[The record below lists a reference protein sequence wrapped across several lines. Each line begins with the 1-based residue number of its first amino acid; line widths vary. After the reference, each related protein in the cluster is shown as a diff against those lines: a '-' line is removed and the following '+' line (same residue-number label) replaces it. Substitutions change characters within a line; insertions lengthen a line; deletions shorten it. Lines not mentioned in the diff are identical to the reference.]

1 MRPSAANKK
10 YVSVSFS
17 EPSKCSDLTLEEREP
32 IRSRMRLT
40 TPWAWAPLAVCIL
53 LAGAGAAS
61 ALNSIPDLVQDGPIE
76 GLKPGEYLWAPNLA
90 PSGPVTVIISLKA
103 QRAYVYRNGMPI
115 GVSTVSTGKRGHATP
130 TGVFTILQKHIKHS
144 SSLYNDAPMPFMQRL
159 TWDGI
164 AMHAGHLPGYPAS
177 HGCVRMPKAFAEK
190 LYEITKVGLT
200 VVITDEALVPEVA
213 PSPLVLDTAPADG
226 QPAPGTFSW
235 TPEKSAS
242 GPISIVVSGP
252 DRRMVVLRN
261 GVVIGSSDILID
273 DPVTATEA
281 FTLRAIDGAGFHW
294 MRLPLPGQIHPKAGD
309 MTADERARGHLPEA
323 FRRDVGGIL
332 AAGTTLL
339 ITRDSMRTS
348 GVGTRLI
355 VIESRAK

>member
-1 MRPSAANKK
+1 MWPSAANEK

-17 EPSKCSDLTLEEREP
+17 EPSQLSDLTLHEREP
-32 IRSRMRLT
+32 IRSWMRLT
-40 TPWAWAPLAVCIL
+40 TPWAWAPLAACIL
-53 LAGAGAAS
+53 IAGAGATS
-61 ALNSIPDLVQDGPIE
+61 TLNLIPDLARDGPIE
-76 GLKPGEYLWAPNLA
+76 GLKPGEYLWAPDLA
-90 PSGPVTVIISLKA
+90 PSGPVTVIISLKT
-103 QRAYVYRNGMPI
+103 QRAYVYRNGVPI

-130 TGVFTILQKHIKHS
+130 TGVFTILQKQIEHK

-159 TWDGI
+159 TWTGV

-177 HGCVRMPKAFAEK
+177 HGCVRLPKAFAEK
-190 LYEITKVGLT
+190 LYDITKVGLT

-213 PSPLVLDTAPADG
+213 PSPLLLDTAPTDG
-226 QPAPGTFSW
+226 SQASGAFSW
-235 TPEKSAS
+235 TPEKSTS
-242 GPISIVVSGP
+242 GPISIVVSGR

-261 GVVIGSSDILID
+261 GVVIGSSGILID

-294 MRLPLPGQIHPKAGD
+294 LRLPLPGQIQPKAGD
-309 MTADERARGHLPEA
+309 MTAEERARAHLPEA

-332 AAGTTLL
+332 TPGTTLL

-355 VIESRAK
+355 VIESRTK